1 MVVIK
6 TSKTLATISGLVN
19 DFKLTYIDILIKTPG
34 NSITGQK
41 YSVYSSIPPF
51 PPGRRPIGAKLLT
64 YSLMTSSGPE
74 LSRQVAIVNELG
86 LHARSAAQIA
96 ALANRSTASVWIQ
109 KGNEKADASSIVD
122 ILTLA
127 CEKGSKITISIENKA
142 DFNILEAITELVE
155 GGFGE

>member
-1 MVVIK
+1 
-6 TSKTLATISGLVN
+6 
-19 DFKLTYIDILIKTPG
+19 
-34 NSITGQK
+34 
-41 YSVYSSIPPF
+41 
-51 PPGRRPIGAKLLT
+51 
-64 YSLMTSSGPE
+64 MTNTGPE
-74 LSRQVAIVNELG
+74 LSRHVAIINELG

-155 GGFGE
+155 GGFEE

>member
-1 MVVIK
+1 M
-6 TSKTLATISGLVN
+6 TI
-19 DFKLTYIDILIKTPG
+19 T
-34 NSITGQK
+34 
-41 YSVYSSIPPF
+41 
-51 PPGRRPIGAKLLT
+51 
-64 YSLMTSSGPE
+64 GPE
-74 LSRQVAIVNELG
+74 LSREVAIVNELG